1 MRNETRAPRPARM
14 ERRAAGR
21 VGEERAAGAAN
32 GRAGER
38 VRGSCRGTCA
48 ASSPR
53 RAPRAA
59 PANVLSLYPRT
70 ERLSSYTAVR
80 HPGSARVCRRHD
92 AHVVRFRG
100 ALHHQ
105 YTGNTTATASGG
117 SPRPVGVRPDARQ

>member
-1 MRNETRAPRPARM
+1 MSRYMCGEQPPP
-14 ERRAAGR
+14 RAAGR
-21 VGEERAAGAAN
+21 PGQRIK
-32 GRAGER
+32 
-38 VRGSCRGTCA
+38 SL
-48 ASSPR
+48 SSH
-53 RAPRAA
+53 RAPFVYA
-59 PANVLSLYPRT
+59 
-70 ERLSSYTAVR
+70 AVR